1 MSNQVTLRS
10 STQSLPRTILIT
22 SNEDPSKQ
30 ADLVGGLISIAY
42 FESILSDTLRATITF
57 TDTGINNVNGIKES
71 ILEGLPIVG
80 QEKVLLKFEDNNEVT
95 IGDKPELVMYVN
107 KVTPIADDTRKT
119 QIKLELVSAEF
130 IRNEKTRI
138 TKRYDGKI

>member
-42 FESILSDTLRATITF
+42 FESILSDTLGTITF

-71 ILEGLPIVG
+71 ILEDFNRRTR
-80 QEKVLLKFEDNNEVT
+80 KSSMKFEDNNEVT
-95 IGDKPELVMYVN
+95 IGDKPELVC
-107 KVTPIADDTRKT
+107 T
-119 QIKLELVSAEF
+119 
-130 IRNEKTRI
+130 
-138 TKRYDGKI
+138 

>member
-42 FESILSDTLRATITF
+42 FESILSDTLGTITF
-57 TDTGINNVNGIKES
+57 TDTGINSQWYQREYIR
-71 ILEGLPIVG
+71 GLPIVG
-80 QEKVLLKFEDNNEVT
+80 QEKF
-95 IGDKPELVMYVN
+95 Y
-107 KVTPIADDTRKT
+107 
-119 QIKLELVSAEF
+119 
-130 IRNEKTRI
+130 
-138 TKRYDGKI
+138 